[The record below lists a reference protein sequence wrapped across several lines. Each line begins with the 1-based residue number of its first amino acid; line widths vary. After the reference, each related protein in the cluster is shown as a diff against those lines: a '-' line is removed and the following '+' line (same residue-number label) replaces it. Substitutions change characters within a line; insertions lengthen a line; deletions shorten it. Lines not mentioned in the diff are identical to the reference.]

1 MTTWRRTYTWA
12 DPSQTAQ
19 AGKTMAGID
28 FLRAMRD
35 GALDQCSFQQT
46 PDYKL
51 IEVEEG
57 RVVFE
62 GRPGEYL
69 LNPLGAVHGG
79 FFAGMLDSA
88 LGCAI
93 HSRLPAGHTYT
104 TLEFNLN
111 MVRPLPSDG
120 RVIRAIGEIV
130 HPGRKIA
137 TSEARLED
145 IDQKLY
151 AHGTCS
157 CMIFN

>member
-1 MTTWRRTYTWA
+1 MTTRRRTYTWA

-46 PDYKL
+46 TDYKL

-69 LNPLGAVHGG
+69 LNPLGAIHGG
-79 FFAGMLDSA
+79 YFAGMLDSA

-93 HSRLPAGHTYT
+93 QSRLPAGHTYT
-104 TLEFNLN
+104 TLEFKLN

-137 TSEARLED
+137 TSEAHLED

>member
-1 MTTWRRTYTWA
+1 MTTRRRTYTWA
-12 DPSQTAQ
+12 DPSQAAQ
-19 AGKTMAGID
+19 AGKTMTGID

-35 GALDQCSFQQT
+35 GALDQCSFQHT
-46 PDYKL
+46 ADYKL

-79 FFAGMLDSA
+79 YFAGMLDSA

-93 HSRLPAGHTYT
+93 HSRLPAGHSYT
-104 TLEFNLN
+104 TLEFKLN

-120 RVIRAIGEIV
+120 RVIRAIGEIL

>member
-1 MTTWRRTYTWA
+1 
-12 DPSQTAQ
+12 
-19 AGKTMAGID
+19 MAGID

-35 GALDQCSFQQT
+35 GTLAQCSFQQT
-46 PDYKL
+46 AGYKL
-51 IEVEEG
+51 VEVEKG

-62 GRPGEYL
+62 GRPSEYL

-93 HSRLPAGHTYT
+93 HSRLSAGHTYT
-104 TLEFNLN
+104 TLEFKLN

-145 IDQKLY
+145 FDQKLY

>member
-1 MTTWRRTYTWA
+1 MTTRRRTYTWA
-12 DPSQTAQ
+12 DPSQAAQ

-46 PDYKL
+46 TDYKL

-104 TLEFNLN
+104 TLEFKLN

-120 RVIRAIGEIV
+120 SVIRAIGEIV

-145 IDQKLY
+145 INQKLY